1 MPPPRHR
8 ALTRHRT
15 AALASALALGALAA
29 GCASPEPAPPLPPR
43 GAAAPPATRPDR
55 FTLVATGDILAHDAV
70 IRQAAADASGVP
82 DRDAGPDP
90 FAPENDGRYDFG
102 PLLAG
107 ARAVTRGTDLAI
119 CHLETIVGEDDGPF
133 TGYPLFKTPPHI
145 ARAIRG
151 AGYDTCSTASNHAM
165 DDGEEGVRRTL
176 DALDRADVA
185 HTGTARSPKDRDRPL
200 LLRAGDARVAHLSY
214 VHWTNKEVPPG
225 KSFLVNELDP
235 DRVVADARAA
245 RAAGADVVVASVHW
259 GTEWQEAPDRQQ
271 RAVAERLTASRSD
284 GRRDIDLI
292 LGTHA
297 HVPQAYEKVNGT
309 WVVYGMGDQVA
320 GEMTDPRGQ
329 LGSAARFTFTAPR
342 KAGAEWVVTSAEF
355 IPHRMAND
363 PLRLVNLARAAEAAA
378 FDPEDAAALAAV
390 RKAVLGRGADRDGLR
405 MGR

>member
-1 MPPPRHR
+1 MPPPFLRHP
-8 ALTRHRT
+8 T
-15 AALASALALGALAA
+15 AALTATLAACALAA
-29 GCASPEPAPPLPPR
+29 GCAAPEPAPPAPTR
-43 GAAAPPATRPDR
+43 GAAAPPAPEPRR

-82 DRDAGPDP
+82 DRDTGPDP

-102 PLLAG
+102 PMLAG
-107 ARAVTRGTDLAI
+107 ARDITGGADLAV
-119 CHLETIVGEDDGPF
+119 CHLETIVGEDGGPF
-133 TGYPLFKTPPHI
+133 TGYPLFKTPPHV

-151 AGYDTCSTASNHAM
+151 AGYDTCSTASNHSM

-185 HTGTARSPKDRDRPL
+185 HTGSARSAEDRARPL

-214 VHWTNKEVPPG
+214 VHWTNKEIPPG
-225 KSFLVNELDP
+225 RSFLVNELDP
-235 DRVVADARAA
+235 DQVVADARAA
-245 RAAGADVVVASVHW
+245 RAAGADVVVVSAHW

-271 RAVAERLTASRSD
+271 LSLARRLTASRTK
-284 GRRDIDLI
+284 GRRDIDLV

-297 HVPQAYEKVNGT
+297 HVPQAYEKVNGA

-320 GEMTDPRGQ
+320 GKMTDPRGQ

-342 KAGAEWVVTSAEF
+342 KAGAAWEATSAEF
-355 IPHRMAND
+355 VPHRMAND
-363 PLRLVNLARAAEAAA
+363 PLRLVNLARATEAAA
-378 FDPEDAAALAAV
+378 PDPEDTAALAAV

>member
-1 MPPPRHR
+1 MPSPHRRTLPR
-8 ALTRHRT
+8 RT
-15 AALASALALGALAA
+15 AALATALTLGALAA
-29 GCASPEPAPPLPPR
+29 GCAEPGPPAPRP
-43 GAAAPPATRPDR
+43 GAAAPPAPAPGR

-90 FAPENDGRYDFG
+90 FAPENDGRYDFA
-102 PLLAG
+102 PMLAG
-107 ARAVTRGTDLAI
+107 ARAVTTGADLAV
-119 CHLETIVGEDDGPF
+119 CHLETIVGEDNGPF

-145 ARAIRG
+145 ARAIRST
-151 AGYDTCSTASNHAM
+151 GYDTCSTASNHAM

-185 HTGTARSPKDRDRPL
+185 HTGTARAPEDRARPL

-225 KSFLVNELDP
+225 KPYLVDQLDP
-235 DRVVADARAA
+235 DQVVADARNA
-245 RAAGADVVVASVHW
+245 RAAGADVVIASVHW

-271 RAVAERLTASRSD
+271 REVARQLTASRSQ

-329 LGSAARFTFTAPR
+329 LGSAARFTFTEPR
-342 KAGAEWVVTSAEF
+342 EPGAAWQVTSAEY

-363 PLRLVNLARAAEAAA
+363 PLRLVNLPRATERPTP
-378 FDPEDAAALAAV
+378 DPEDTAALAAV
-390 RKAVLGRGADRDGLR
+390 RKAVLSRGADQDGLR